1 MNTRHLALIGLLGL
15 AGLAAA
21 TPEVQV
27 NLPVQYDLYYVG
39 DLDPRGALQ
48 GVGQEITVE
57 VSNLTLGTYNL
68 HVELLFGGTV
78 LADGDVEGF
87 LVSETHWGPWSLADI
102 RGNRVPGGNG
112 RGSFNDEFLSQISG
126 NVLPAGVYTV
136 EAVIINRTMDSPPVT
151 STDTDTAFF
160 TINDPRQ
167 VELQTP
173 WNDAALST
181 PEPSFSWSGRANA
194 YRIVVCEVDPERHG
208 SPQDA
213 LESTPLWT
221 ADLLGRTSVVYG
233 EGGARPLVAGRRYV
247 WQVEAVL
254 STTSGRR
261 QFASEARTF
270 TVRTD
275 GGQQPQQLANLLGGL
290 TPSQLAGLADLLENF
305 ELSGT
310 ILVDGRPVS
319 LEEFQQLL
327 GRIASG
333 ELNIASIRIE

>member
-21 TPEVQV
+21 TPVVQV

-57 VSNLTLGTYNL
+57 VSNLTLGTYDL
-68 HVELLFGGTV
+68 HVDLLFGGTV
-78 LADGDVEGF
+78 LADGDVEDF
-87 LVSETHWGPWSLADI
+87 LVSESHWGPWSLSDI
-102 RGNRVPGGNG
+102 RGNRVPGGHG
-112 RGSFNDEFLSQISG
+112 QGSFNDEFLSQISG

-136 EAVIINRTMDSPPVT
+136 AARITPVMPAGSPVET
-151 STDTDTAFF
+151 TASF

-173 WNDAALST
+173 WNDAALFT
-181 PEPSFSWSGRANA
+181 LEPTFSWSGRANA

-221 ADLLGRTSVVYG
+221 ANLQGRTSVVYG

-327 GRIASG
+327 GRLASG

>member
-1 MNTRHLALIGLLGL
+1 MNTRHLALIGLLGF
-15 AGLAAA
+15 AALAAA
-21 TPEVQV
+21 QPVVQV
-27 NLPVQYDLYYVG
+27 HLPLHYDLYYVG

-68 HVELLFGGTV
+68 NVELRFGGIV
-78 LADGDVEGF
+78 LADGEVEDF
-87 LVSETHWGPWSLADI
+87 PVSESHWGPWSLSDI
-102 RGNRVPGGNG
+102 RGSRIPGGHG
-112 RGSFNDEFLSQISG
+112 HGSFNDEFLSQISG

-136 EAVIINRTMDSPPVT
+136 VATITPPSGVDVET
-151 STDTDTAFF
+151 RATF

-167 VELQTP
+167 VVLQTP
-173 WNDAALST
+173 WNDAALFNL
-181 PEPSFSWSGRANA
+181 EPSFSWSGRADA
-194 YRIVVCEVDPERHG
+194 YRIVVCEFDPERHG

-213 LESTPLWT
+213 LEGTPQWS
-221 ADLLGRTSVVYG
+221 ALLDGRTSVVYG

-247 WQVEAVL
+247 WQVEALL
-254 STTSGRR
+254 STTSGQRP
-261 QFASEARTF
+261 FASEARTF

-275 GGQQPQQLANLLGGL
+275 GGPHPQQLANLLGGL